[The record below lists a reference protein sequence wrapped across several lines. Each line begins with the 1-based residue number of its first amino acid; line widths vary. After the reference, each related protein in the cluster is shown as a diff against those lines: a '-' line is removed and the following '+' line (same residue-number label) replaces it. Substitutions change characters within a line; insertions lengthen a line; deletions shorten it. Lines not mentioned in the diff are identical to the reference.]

1 MGRKARTPLEY
12 SLMCLVARR
21 PSTGYEITRLLREY
35 PLAGHGKSPGAVY
48 PALDRLVES
57 GLVLSRGRVPRRLRT
72 PRERWEGRTIREHGL
87 TRAGVVEL
95 RRWATSPVTR
105 TEMLERP
112 EHLLLRFSVVIGLAG
127 GGAGRR
133 FAAEYRCVAERL
145 VQDLSRSLVEARRE
159 ASDATRLWIEL
170 SLRLAKGRLRWARRA
185 EADLRRR
192 LRVDPALQEGER
204 SRNTRAALQR
214 LPAEARGRLAWPH
227 GDRSTE
233 PRINGV
239 LEWVARLR
247 SLVRFGVAW
256 ILGRRRCRGTDGLGR
271 QGGEPTHEDGR

>member
-1 MGRKARTPLEY
+1 MRRKARTPLEY
-12 SLMCLVARR
+12 ALMCLVSRR

-48 PALDRLVES
+48 PALDRLIAS
-57 GLVLSRGRVPRRLRT
+57 GLVLSRGRIPRRLNT

-95 RRWATSPVTR
+95 RRWATAPVTR
-105 TEMLERP
+105 AEMLERP

-127 GGAGRR
+127 GKAGRR
-133 FAAEYRCVAERL
+133 FVAEYRCVAGEL
-145 VQDLSRSLVEARRE
+145 VQDLSRSLGEARRD

-170 SLRLAKGRLRWARRA
+170 SLRLAKSRLNWARRA

-192 LRVDPALQEGER
+192 MRVDPALRECER

-214 LPAEARGRLAWPH
+214 VPPDARRRLAWPH
-227 GDRSTE
+227 GDRSRE
-233 PRINGV
+233 LRISGV
-239 LEWVARLR
+239 MKRLLCLR
-247 SLVRFGVAW
+247 SLIHSGVTR
-256 ILGRRRCRGTDGLGR
+256 LLQRGRWRGRGGLERR
-271 QGGEPTHEDGR
+271 GGESTYEDG